1 MGSLRYR
8 DIFQL
13 LSVPWFTV
21 SHLPL
26 AISRLPA
33 CTSHF
38 RMGVAA
44 VDVVVA
50 AGSQGAQLSTAGEN
64 LLGSRGSTLVALVA
78 RLLRGL
84 KS

>member
-1 MGSLRYR
+1 
-8 DIFQL
+8 
-13 LSVPWFTV
+13 
-21 SHLPL
+21 
-26 AISRLPA
+26 
-33 CTSHF
+33 
-38 RMGVAA
+38 MGVAA